1 MLENDEA
8 RPASQGPLVVDAV
21 FGREDGAFLENI
33 QYFPEELLDLAA
45 GEVFDT
51 TIATTGGLGN
61 RRLQTIA
68 TTFAGGTVQITGN
81 NGRVRYTPPIGRT
94 SDFDVFF
101 YTARQQNGL
110 ISARTPVF
118 LSLSPSL
125 SPTLTQTI
133 QPTISPT
140 LSPSLSPTLS
150 PSFSPTAPTLS
161 PTLTP
166 TREPSLNPTLLPTL
180 SPTLTPTNPTL
191 QPTKLP
197 TEVPTLFPSV
207 VSTLTL

>member
-61 RRLQTIA
+61 RRLQT
-68 TTFAGGTVQITGN
+68 TFAGGTVQITGN
-81 NGRVRYTPPIGRT
+81 RQRVRYTPPISTT
-94 SDFDVFF
+94 SDFEDVFF
-101 YTARQQNGL
+101 YTAGDQNGL
-110 ISARTPVF
+110 ISAQTPVF

-125 SPTLTQTI
+125 
-133 QPTISPT
+133 
-140 LSPSLSPTLS
+140 
-150 PSFSPTAPTLS
+150 
-161 PTLTP
+161 TP
-166 TREPSLNPTLLPTL
+166 THTPTHTPTLLPTAYPI
-180 SPTLTPTNPTL
+180 SSSTP
-191 QPTKLP
+191 
-197 TEVPTLFPSV
+197 EV
-207 VSTLTL
+207 